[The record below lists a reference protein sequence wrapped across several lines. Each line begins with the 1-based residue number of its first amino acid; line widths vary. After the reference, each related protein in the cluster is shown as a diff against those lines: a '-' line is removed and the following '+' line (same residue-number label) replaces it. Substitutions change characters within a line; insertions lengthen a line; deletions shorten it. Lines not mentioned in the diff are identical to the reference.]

1 MTQSEI
7 TERCS
12 NAAGALI
19 AQGPAEPGPI
29 STRYV
34 FELVTRA
41 VRLGVDIGLDLAD
54 EAALEQQIGSAL

>member
-1 MTQSEI
+1 MTQEQI

-29 STRYV
+29 STRYIV
-34 FELVTRA
+34 ELVTRA
-41 VRLGVDIGLDLAD
+41 VRMGVDIGLDLAD
-54 EAALEQQIGSAL
+54 EAALEQQIGSGA

>member
-1 MTQSEI
+1 MTQEQI

-41 VRLGVDIGLDLAD
+41 VRMGVDIGLDLAD
-54 EAALEQQIGSAL
+54 EAAVEQRIGSGA

>member
-12 NAAGALI
+12 TAAGALI

-29 STRYV
+29 STRYIV
-34 FELVTRA
+34 ELVTRA
-41 VRLGVDIGLDLAD
+41 VRVGVDIGLDLAD
-54 EAALEQQIGSAL
+54 EAAVEQQIGSGA